1 MSTTID
7 ELEAIIWQRKQNPT
21 SGSYTASLFEM
32 GEDAI
37 VQKVGE
43 EAVEL
48 LIAAKGQ
55 GNKRIVEETADLIYH
70 LLVLLAHHDVRWVA
84 VQNELAKRRK

>member
-1 MSTTID
+1 MSGMLK
-7 ELEAIIWQRKQNPT
+7 ELEAIIRERKQTRSAN
-21 SGSYTASLFEM
+21 SYTASLFEK

-43 EAVEL
+43 EAIEL

-55 GNKRIVEETADLIYH
+55 GEQRIVEETADLLYH
-70 LLVLLAHHDVRWVA
+70 LLVLLAHHDVRWETIEG
-84 VQNELAKRRK
+84 ELSKRRN